1 MSGVAYHE
9 AGHAVVNL
17 RFCLKL
23 GPVTIIPDHNK
34 NQEGSCTTER
44 ERGDGSIDSKV
55 AIVFLAGYEAHL
67 KYDPAADFG
76 SLAYDGV
83 EAIRLSHGRIEELRS
98 TAAQMVENNWR
109 QIEAVA
115 MALIEDGTLKG
126 EECEIIVGS
135 IDEGKDWRV
144 VLEWYRESIR
154 HLE

>member
-9 AGHAVVNL
+9 AGHAVVNF
-17 RFCLKL
+17 RFCLDL
-23 GPVTIIPDHNK
+23 GAVTIILDHKK
-34 NQEGSCTTER
+34 NQGGSCTSEC
-44 ERGDGSIDSKV
+44 EWGDGSIDSEA
-55 AIVFLAGYEAHL
+55 AIVFLAGYEAQR

-76 SLAYDGV
+76 YSADD
-83 EAIRLSHGRIEELRS
+83 EAEALRLSHGRIEELRS

-126 EECEIIVGS
+126 EECEVIVNS

-144 VLEWYRESIR
+144 VLEWYRKSIR